1 MEIRGIRD
9 GPRHQQRTHL
19 SPLQSQ
25 GQSEPQ
31 NQEKDL
37 HLCCPEILKG
47 QEVRGTGSTNPL
59 QPPSQEME
67 LGQSGARRK
76 LGLGG
81 EGEGGAAKL
90 SPGIRTCLPPKCL
103 LPGWGC
109 RVLTQQPPLSLEQ
122 LDHVGRERRLE
133 IRHLPAVS
141 CPPNSAH
148 SLW

>member
-1 MEIRGIRD
+1 MEIRGDRD

-31 NQEKDL
+31 NQERDL
-37 HLCCPEILKG
+37 HLCFPEILKG
-47 QEVRGTGSTNPL
+47 SGSQRNWIPNPL

-67 LGQSGARRK
+67 LGQSRARRK
-76 LGLGG
+76 VGLGG

-109 RVLTQQPPLSLEQ
+109 RVLAQQLPLSLGQ

-133 IRHLPAVS
+133 ICHLPAVS

-148 SLW
+148 SL